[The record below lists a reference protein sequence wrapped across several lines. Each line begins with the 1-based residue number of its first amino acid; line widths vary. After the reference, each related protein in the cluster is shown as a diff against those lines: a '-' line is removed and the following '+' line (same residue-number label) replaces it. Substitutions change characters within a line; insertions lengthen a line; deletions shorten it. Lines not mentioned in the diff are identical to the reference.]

1 MIKPFFLDMKK
12 YLKILA
18 FDCAHP
24 FIKELGN
31 NPLGN
36 MFRFTS
42 CLKEY
47 NPT

>member
-1 MIKPFFLDMKK
+1 MKK

-24 FIKELGN
+24 VIKELGN

-42 CLKEY
+42 C
-47 NPT
+47 